1 MISVFLMLIDK
12 TLKLLGLICLVSFWI
27 LDLSKVLWV
36 SLELFDLTPKN
47 LLILLTGLIACQ
59 LVDHI
64 FDFLQIIIILLITL
78 KVLANLI
85 IDHQN
90 FLAECIFV
98 FDKSLKWLID
108 FVIIETEKYIAFFIQ
123 AFLVLFRGI
132 RILLWRF
139 E

>member
-1 MISVFLMLIDK
+1 MISVFLMLIDNA
-12 TLKLLGLICLVSFWI
+12 LKLLGLICLVSFRI
-27 LDLSKVLWV
+27 LDLSEVLWV

-64 FDFLQIIIILLITL
+64 FDFLQIIFILLITL

-98 FDKSLKWLID
+98 LD
-108 FVIIETEKYIAFFIQ
+108 
-123 AFLVLFRGI
+123 
-132 RILLWRF
+132 
-139 E
+139 